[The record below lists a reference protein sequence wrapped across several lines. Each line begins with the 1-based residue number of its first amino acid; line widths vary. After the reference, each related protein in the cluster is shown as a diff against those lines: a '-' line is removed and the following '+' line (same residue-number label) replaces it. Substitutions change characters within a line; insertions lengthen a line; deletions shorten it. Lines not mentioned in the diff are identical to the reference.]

1 MGRALRWGGAATGV
15 LLLFLVLAYGFL
27 RGAAPR
33 LDGQVKLAGLSGP
46 VTVTRDALGVPS
58 VTGADRADVARAL
71 GFLHAQ
77 DRFFQ
82 MDILRRVAAGELS
95 ELVGSA
101 ALVVDK
107 RDRLFRLRAVAQQ
120 VVAEATPEQRAVL
133 EAYAAGVNAG
143 LKSLTTWPFE
153 YALLMKRPRPWK
165 PEDSIL
171 VIYAMYFDQQNPT
184 DRRESDL
191 ALMHDLMPAGLYRFL
206 AAPGT
211 QWDAPLLG
219 GPMETPPIPG
229 ADVLDLRNARSVASS
244 VQAGRLRPAPREA
257 EGEARWPSEPDS
269 SNSTDIGSNNWAVSS
284 AHSADGHALL
294 ANDMHLGI
302 RVPNTWYRARLSY
315 KGAEGEV
322 TVTGVTLPGVPAM
335 VVGSNGHVAWGY
347 TNSYGDWVDLVLLHL
362 NPQDADEYLT
372 ADGWRH
378 FEHYTERI
386 RVKGGRD
393 QTLDV
398 RDTAWGPVLDQDH
411 NGTLRAVHWMA
422 ADPEAT
428 NLELGAMDRARNV
441 GEAMLV
447 ANRAGMP
454 EQNFM
459 VADADGNIA
468 WTIAGRIPVRSGYDP
483 QVPSYWDKPGTG
495 WTGWLAPE
503 RYPRV
508 VNPALGRLWTAN
520 ARVVDGPMLAAIGD
534 GGYDLGARAHQ
545 VRDDLMAK
553 DKFTPADL
561 LAIQLDDR
569 ALFLARWRSLLLRLL
584 NPKNVA
590 NEPKRAEFRHDVEAW
605 SGRADVDSV
614 GYRLVRDFH
623 TTVEDAALPPLFT
636 ACKHAAPDF
645 DYHALSQLEGPLWAL
660 VSQQPP
666 NLLNPRYGNWDALLL
681 ASVDKVI
688 AGLWRPD
695 TGLATRSWGERNTV
709 RLRHPLSPGL
719 PSFLSHFL
727 DMAPVELPGDS
738 NMPRVQGV
746 DFGASERIVVEPG
759 HEDRGIF
766 EMPTGQSGYPLSPY
780 YRNSEPAW
788 EKGEATPFLPGPT
801 EHTLMFEPSR

>member
-1 MGRALRWGGAATGV
+1 MGHALKWGGAVVGV
-15 LLLFLVLAYGFL
+15 LLLFLLLAYGFL

-33 LDGQVKLAGLSGP
+33 LDGRVTLPGLSAP
-46 VTVTRDALGVPS
+46 VTVTRDALGVPT

-82 MDILRRVAAGELS
+82 MDILRRAAAGELS
-95 ELVGSA
+95 ELVGPA
-101 ALVVDK
+101 ALDVDK

-120 VVAEATPEQRAVL
+120 VVAEATPKQRARL

-165 PEDSIL
+165 PEDSVL
-171 VIYAMYFDQQNPT
+171 VIYAMYFDLQNPA
-184 DRRESDL
+184 DRHESDL
-191 ALMHDLMPAGLYRFL
+191 ALMREIMPANLYRFL

-219 GPMETPPIPG
+219 GPVETPPIPG
-229 ADVLDLRNARSVASS
+229 SDVLDLRKAHISSDPTRPPMAEVHGNDGPMAS
-244 VQAGRLRPAPREA
+244 
-257 EGEARWPSEPDS
+257 
-269 SNSTDIGSNNWAVSS
+269 DIGSNNFAVSS
-284 AHSADGHALL
+284 AHGADGHALL

-302 RVPNTWYRARLSY
+302 RVPNTWYRAQLSY
-315 KGAEGEV
+315 KDAEGTV

-347 TNSYGDWVDLVLLHL
+347 TNSYGDWVDLVLLHV
-362 NPQDADEYLT
+362 NPEEPDEYQT

-378 FEHYTERI
+378 FEHHAERI

-393 QTLDV
+393 QILDV
-398 RDTAWGPVLDQDH
+398 RDTIWGPVLDRDH
-411 NGTLRAVHWMA
+411 DGTLRAVHWVA

-483 QVPSYWDKPGTG
+483 QVPSYWDEPGTG

-508 VNPALGRLWTAN
+508 VNPPAGRLWTAN
-520 ARVVDGPMLAAIGD
+520 ARVVDGAMLAVIGD
-534 GGYDLGARAHQ
+534 GGYDLGARARQ
-545 VRDDLMAK
+545 IRDDLMAK
-553 DKFTPADL
+553 DKLAPADL
-561 LAIQLDDR
+561 LGIELDDR
-569 ALFLARWRSLLLRLL
+569 ALFLARWRSLLLRVL
-584 NPKNVA
+584 NPENVG
-590 NEPKRAEFRHDVEAW
+590 NDPKRAEFRHDVEAW

-614 GYRLVRDFH
+614 GYRLVRDFR
-623 TTVEDAALPPLFT
+623 TAVEDAALSPLFVS
-636 ACKHAAPDF
+636 CKQADPGF

-666 NLLNPRYGNWDALLL
+666 NLLDPRYSSWDALLR
-681 ASVDKVI
+681 ASVDKTI
-688 AGLWRPD
+688 AGLWRPE
-695 TGLATRSWGERNTV
+695 TGLATRTWGERNTA
-709 RLRHPLSPGL
+709 RLHHPLSPVL
-719 PSFLSHFL
+719 PGFLSHFL

-746 DFGASERIVVEPG
+746 DFGASERMVVEPG

-766 EMPTGQSGYPLSPY
+766 EMPTGQSGWPLSPY

-788 EKGEATPFLPGPT
+788 EKGEATPFLPGAA
-801 EHTLMFEPSR
+801 EHTLVFEPSK